1 MHVNTLEG
9 RVGSGSSSSASA
21 TQLISPSPGAAL
33 FQKSFNDPKIAEY
46 DALVQTSFGRVLAAA
61 EKIGDQVLLATKGAL
76 ASEKDILLKINPTL
90 KTIAECLPALTWV
103 VYTRKECGLSLPAVH
118 VEESGPERLCEKVL
132 SCGTD
137 LESHWSGCYI
147 INLRAG
153 GAEKTGITVRTS
165 NCWSSL

>member
-33 FQKSFNDPKIAEY
+33 FQKSFHDPKIVEY
-46 DALVQTSFGRVLAAA
+46 DALSFGRVLAAA

-90 KTIAECLPALTWV
+90 KCLPALTWV

-118 VEESGPERLCEKVL
+118 VEESGPKRLCEKVL
-132 SCGTD
+132 SCWTD

-153 GAEKTGITVRTS
+153 GAEQTGITVRTS